1 MHPPTFCTSIKVISS
16 SSVTQPTS
24 THTCRLAS
32 HRTCT
37 AKKRKRSVFSL
48 NRSAGN
54 RQLRCQAIVAEL
66 LAFVPGVCFDR
77 QCQEAADRAFLI
89 VTIVPLLGLLA
100 AIVLRFRPAS
110 AEKLGDDQVLVR
122 HLRTALPASL
132 CALISHCKSPTAS
145 LYPADL

>member
-1 MHPPTFCTSIKVISS
+1 MYPPTFCTSRKLITSS
-16 SSVTQPTS
+16 SATHPTS

-32 HRTCT
+32 HCT
-37 AKKRKRSVFSL
+37 FTAEHREKSVFSL

-54 RQLRCQAIVAEL
+54 RQLRCQAVVTEF

-89 VTIVPLLGLLA
+89 VTIVPLLGLFA

-110 AEKLGDDQVLVR
+110 TEKLGDDQVLVQLSEY
-122 HLRTALPASL
+122 HCLR
-132 CALISHCKSPTAS
+132 
-145 LYPADL
+145 